1 MLYILSD
8 IRQIVNNLF
17 VFIYHFFFKIVD
29 CSYSGYVG
37 NTAPQYSQVDD
48 RYCIS
53 NFHIDLRICF
63 SPLFI
68 ILSYCQPIVNENY
81 YHLGML

>member
-17 VFIYHFFFKIVD
+17 VFIYHFFFEIVD

-37 NTAPQYSQVDD
+37 SSTPQHSQIDD
-48 RYCIS
+48 RYS
-53 NFHIDLRICF
+53 VAQFHVDLCF
-63 SPLFI
+63 SHYL
-68 ILSYCQPIVNENY
+68 
-81 YHLGML
+81 

>member
-1 MLYILSD
+1 MIYILSD

-63 SPLFI
+63 SPYL
-68 ILSYCQPIVNENY
+68 
-81 YHLGML
+81 

>member
-1 MLYILSD
+1 MLYILSG

-37 NTAPQYSQVDD
+37 SSTPQHSQIDD
-48 RYCIS
+48 RYS
-53 NFHIDLRICF
+53 VAQFHVDLRICF
-63 SPLFI
+63 SHYL
-68 ILSYCQPIVNENY
+68 
-81 YHLGML
+81 

>member
-29 CSYSGYVG
+29 CSHSGYVG

-48 RYCIS
+48 RYS
-53 NFHIDLRICF
+53 VAQFHVDLRICF
-63 SPLFI
+63 SHYL
-68 ILSYCQPIVNENY
+68 
-81 YHLGML
+81 